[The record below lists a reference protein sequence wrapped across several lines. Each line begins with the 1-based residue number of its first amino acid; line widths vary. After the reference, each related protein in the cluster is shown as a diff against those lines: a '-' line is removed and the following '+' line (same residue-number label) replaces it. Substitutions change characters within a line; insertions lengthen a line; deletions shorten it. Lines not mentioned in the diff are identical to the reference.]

1 MIVCR
6 SQAEIAKL
14 RRVNQ
19 LVGRILA
26 ELRAVVTPGVTTADI
41 DAKARRGSQLG
52 TSERVTQA
60 CSVDSKSSST
70 DASLRIARA
79 RNTAVTA
86 FAGGEW

>member
-41 DAKARRGSQLG
+41 DALA
-52 TSERVTQA
+52 E
-60 CSVDSKSSST
+60 
-70 DASLRIARA
+70 
-79 RNTAVTA
+79 
-86 FAGGEW
+86 